1 MKRRQEIAYSL
12 GRKIKKIRK
21 YNGMT
26 GKELSVNL
34 GISQQQLSRYENG
47 ISLITIDKI
56 YIFCD
61 IFDITISQFLDSC
74 NEQKSISHHHFLSPF
89 IN

>member
-1 MKRRQEIAYSL
+1 MKRRQEIACLL

-47 ISLITIDKI
+47 IRLCPLIA
-56 YIFCD
+56 
-61 IFDITISQFLDSC
+61 
-74 NEQKSISHHHFLSPF
+74 
-89 IN
+89 